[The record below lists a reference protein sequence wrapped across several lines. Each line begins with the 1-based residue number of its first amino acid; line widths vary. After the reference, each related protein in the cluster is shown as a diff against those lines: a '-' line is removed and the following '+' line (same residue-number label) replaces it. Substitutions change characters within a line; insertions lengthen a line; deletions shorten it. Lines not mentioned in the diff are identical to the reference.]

1 MDDPRQMLIDSYAQ
15 AQATGDAYSHFF
27 NMTTVDEVGCPVTR
41 TLTLR
46 EITMDGIV
54 VYINRESPK
63 IEQLKFHPV
72 YELLFFWP
80 SLLRQFRVRG
90 RYEIFE
96 NEAQRLSWKAKS
108 YQGKLYDLFHVHG
121 LAQSSRLLSRDAYLQ
136 KAAEVRVRFPVE
148 SKLEMPSENAC
159 IQFIPDYIES
169 WYGSMEDHLHDRR
182 LFRRQKDG
190 PWSEQVLV
198 P

>member
-1 MDDPRQMLIDSYAQ
+1 MDDPRQMLIDSFIQ
-15 AQATGDAYSHFF
+15 AEASGDAYSRFF
-27 NMTTVDEVGCPVTR
+27 SMSTVDEMGCPVTR

-46 EITMDGIV
+46 EITLDGIV

-63 IEQLKFHPV
+63 IEQLKLNPV
-72 YELLFFWP
+72 YELLLFWP

-96 NEAQRLSWKAKS
+96 DETQRLSWNAKP
-108 YQGKLYDLFHVHG
+108 YPGKLYDLFHVHG
-121 LAQSSRLLSRDAYLQ
+121 LMQSSRLASRDGYLQ
-136 KAAEVRVRFPVE
+136 KAAEVRDRFHE
-148 SKLEMPSENAC
+148 AGGLQMPSENAC
-159 IQFIPDYIES
+159 IRFIPDYIES

-182 LFRRQKDG
+182 LFRRQADG
-190 PWSEQVLV
+190 EWSEQVLV